1 MVLELKIVDSEV
13 INANTYYH
21 VSVEVDSEQWV
32 IKRRFK
38 HFEAL
43 HADLRKGK
51 PGAKALKTAALPP
64 KGMFGFRHRMGIGN
78 FNEDRLNGL
87 QGYLRQ
93 LAVQVE
99 SMSESEPLQRFL
111 TREASENRES
121 RDDLSLTSSV
131 HEEAGRRGQPST
143 SGDTGPPTEDSPAR
157 QELAQIREEHV
168 EKTGLEDVGHFI
180 EALSPAPAE
189 ENDVRAGSSA
199 DFDSPQARLSMPP
212 TSERVQESWCSDD
225 ITVHQVMTEHT
236 ISAQDARDEA
246 PRSRQSTAD
255 EVHVEKQPSLPVS
268 FTSPV
273 DEPEQAQRSRQS
285 TADEVHVER
294 QPSLPSSF
302 TSPVDEPA
310 QGTADV
316 AATTKP
322 AGGLSSLKAKFRAN
336 LAKGLKDGSLETVA
350 RQADALGEEKE
361 AVDKV
366 GAIEAPRSRQS
377 TADEVQMEKQHSLPT
392 SSTSPVEE
400 PVQAPRSRQSTAD
413 EVQMEKQHSLPT
425 SSTSPVEEPVQ
436 APRSRQSTADEVQVE
451 KQHSRSAS
459 FTSPVEEP
467 VQAARSRQSTAE
479 QAVLEAARSR
489 QATADQAVLEVFA
502 PFVKAPSQDDILVDV
517 PLQDERPECVAPVE
531 KAPSDTNTSDIEAM
545 VKELRTNFR
554 AGVTRSINWRRTQ
567 LMSLHRMFVEN
578 HEAISE
584 AVTRDL
590 GGSKLRGVAEWA
602 SALDAEQAVRN
613 LNEWSK
619 PTVVGG
625 CFNRRYV
632 FHEPKGVVLN
642 IAPWNYPFNMCF
654 QPLVGALAAG
664 NCVVIKPSEMT
675 PACSALV
682 HSLVKRYLDSRC
694 IRVVQGGVPE
704 TTALLAQRFDH
715 IFFTGGGRIGR
726 VVMKAAAMNLT
737 PVTLECGGKSPVIVD
752 SSAKLEIACKS
763 IAVAKWMNCGQ
774 TCIAP
779 DYVLVHEK
787 IAERFLNRIVELTA
801 KAYGENADAKSS
813 SEWGKV
819 VNELHVDRLRYLIE
833 TSGGIVVSGCVEC
846 IDRPARFVP
855 PTVIQEPD
863 PNSAIMREEIFGPIL
878 PILKFKDLDQALR
891 IMNKVSGNAPLA
903 SYMFSYSK
911 ANINKV
917 LASASSGGTCVNAA
931 FEQILDPNL
940 PFGGKGESGIGSYHG
955 KHGFD
960 EFSHHRAVF
969 WKTTSACCGGAAV
982 PLPDRKKPIPATI
995 YSILVK
1001 VKLTGFLPKC
1011 FQGIAKAICPC

>member
-366 GAIEAPRSRQS
+366 GAIE
-377 TADEVQMEKQHSLPT
+377 
-392 SSTSPVEE
+392 
-400 PVQAPRSRQSTAD
+400 
-413 EVQMEKQHSLPT
+413 
-425 SSTSPVEEPVQ
+425 